1 LDHINGRD
9 YDVAKL
15 SSHMR
20 VKKYREEA
28 AAGLL
33 QVLCRSHNA
42 RKGNLLEKR
51 GVHTHPALPVA
62 EDVPAWVTETEP
74 DP

>member
-1 LDHINGRD
+1 VRGRD

-20 VKKYREEA
+20 VKRYRAEA

-33 QVLCRSHNA
+33 QVLCKKHNA
-42 RKGNLLEKR
+42 RKGATMEQR
-51 GVHTHPALPVA
+51 GVHALPALPV
-62 EDVPAWVTETEP
+62 VETIP
-74 DP
+74 F